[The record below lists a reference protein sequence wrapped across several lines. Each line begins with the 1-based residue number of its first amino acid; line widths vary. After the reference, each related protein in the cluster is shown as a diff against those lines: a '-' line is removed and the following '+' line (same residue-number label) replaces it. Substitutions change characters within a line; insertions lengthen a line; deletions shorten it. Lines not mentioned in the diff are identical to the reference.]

1 MASFYGWGSP
11 ASRLEPFWGGSLLYS
26 TKFPDIPGTHS
37 EGWKGELTLEPPNG
51 FEYGIPGLGIQHLK
65 Y

>member
-1 MASFYGWGSP
+1 MDGVHLPQGY
-11 ASRLEPFWGGSLLYS
+11 SRFEEVVYFIALSSQIFLVLTLSS
-26 TKFPDIPGTHS
+26 S